1 MSKITNKLIQG
12 IVKNW
17 CKHNLTMY
25 KDKYTLE
32 ILDFTGFN
40 LYVDEC
46 EEIQK
51 HIEAGTA
58 VDYIRE
64 WFVDARGQEVG
75 KKALELVAKQIH
87 EYMNV
92 NVLKLNKY
100 HNDPQVRS
108 AIMFWLSSEVEL
120 AMPEQAIID
129 SVNEYMENINNG

>member
-1 MSKITNKLIQG
+1 MQITNKLIHG

-25 KDKYTLE
+25 KGKYTLE

-46 EEIQK
+46 EAIQK

-58 VDYIRE
+58 VDYVRG
-64 WFVDARGQEVG
+64 WFVDARGYEVG

-92 NVLKLNKY
+92 HVLKINKY
-100 HNDPQVRS
+100 NNDQQVRS

-120 AMPEQAIID
+120 AMPEEAIID
-129 SVNEYMENINNG
+129 SVNEYMENLNNG

>member
-1 MSKITNKLIQG
+1 MKITNQLIQG

-58 VDYIRE
+58 VDYVRK
-64 WFVDARGQEVG
+64 WFVDARGHEVG
-75 KKALELVAKQIH
+75 KKALDLVAKQIH

-100 HNDPQVRS
+100 NSDHQVRS
-108 AIMFWLSSEVEL
+108 AITFWLSSEVEL

-129 SVNEYMENINNG
+129 SVNEYISKL